1 MIVVAGSKV
10 TQGELERKFKY
21 RVVRGEKVLQDNLK
35 IHSMKKLQQDV
46 TKVEKGLECGLA
58 LENFEGDLAPGDL
71 IECYKESEGK
81 VTKFNKKSGV
91 H

>member
-1 MIVVAGSKV
+1 
-10 TQGELERKFKY
+10 
-21 RVVRGEKVLQDNLK
+21 
-35 IHSMKKLQQDV
+35 MKKLQQDV

-58 LENFEGDLAPGDL
+58 LENFEGDLVSGDL

-81 VTKFNKKSGV
+81 VTKFNKKAGV